1 VTNLSLRLPLLTL
14 AFSLVAGSSAAIADE
29 FYFKTPSGNIHCG
42 YFDNDGNATVRCDIE
57 SYTPTTRKRPADCDL
72 DWGFAFEIG
81 ARAKR
86 GIILCA
92 GDTVI
97 SQQAVTLAYG
107 SSWKRKG
114 ITCSIEET
122 GVTCTNRRGRGFFL
136 SRAEQRVF

>member
-1 VTNLSLRLPLLTL
+1 MTNLSTRLPLLTL
-14 AFSLVAGSSAAIADE
+14 ALALAAGSSAAFAEE
-29 FYFKTPSGNIHCG
+29 FYFKSPSGNIHCG
-42 YFDNDGNATVRCDIE
+42 YFDNDGNALVRCDIE
-57 SYTPTTRKRPADCDL
+57 SYTPSRKRPADCDL

-97 SQQAVTLAYG
+97 SPQAEVLPYG
-107 SSWKRKG
+107 TRWKRKG
-114 ITCSIEET
+114 ITCEIQTT
-122 GVTCTNRRGRGFFL
+122 GITCANRKGHGFFL

>member
-1 VTNLSLRLPLLTL
+1 MNLAVRLPLLTL
-14 AFSLVAGSSAAIADE
+14 ALALVAGSSTARAEE

-42 YFDNDGNATVRCDIE
+42 YDDNDGNAMVRCDIE
-57 SYTPTTRKRPADCDL
+57 SHTPTTRKRPADCDL

-97 SQQAVTLAYG
+97 SPQAETLSYG
-107 SSWKRKG
+107 TRWKRKG
-114 ITCSIEET
+114 ITCGIEET
-122 GVTCTNRRGRGFFL
+122 GVTCTNRKGRGFFI

>member
-1 VTNLSLRLPLLTL
+1 MNLAVRLLPLTL
-14 AFSLVAGSSAAIADE
+14 ALALVMDISAARAEE

-42 YFDNDGNATVRCDIE
+42 YFDNDGNAIVRCDIK

-97 SQQAVTLAYG
+97 SPQAGTLSYG
-107 SSWKRKG
+107 TSWKRKG
-114 ITCSIEET
+114 ITCGIEET
-122 GVTCTNRRGRGFFL
+122 GVTCTNRKGRGFFI
-136 SRAEQRVF
+136 SRAGQRVF